1 MRKLKLNERNVV
13 IDSFERLVHYSET
26 DYSLWNSERGM
37 AADSGFAL
45 VTFRAIEIPSSY
57 SN

>member
-1 MRKLKLNERNVV
+1 MRKLKLNEINIV

-26 DYSLWNSERGM
+26 DYSLWNSERIM

-45 VTFRAIEIPSSY
+45 ATYRAIDIPSS
-57 SN
+57 

>member
-1 MRKLKLNERNVV
+1 MRKLKLNERNIV

-26 DYSLWNSERGM
+26 DYSLRNSERVM

-45 VTFRAIEIPSSY
+45 VTFCAIEIPSS
-57 SN
+57 